1 MRAAVVCG
9 LLVAAGCEP
18 PPAPEDVADGPSIEI
33 LDPRPGQTIK
43 LNADC
48 LLDTLIV
55 VNIEGLEVVA
65 PDPDNIVDGQG
76 HWHGGP
82 DLAAGYCISW
92 HSFCEGGDDPPTTY
106 VGTSV
111 SPGTARLFAGL
122 TDNGHAPLDFPEAS
136 VEILVENPDGA
147 TCP

>member
-9 LLVAAGCEP
+9 LLVAVGCEP
-18 PPAPEDVADGPSIEI
+18 PPAPEDEADGPSIEI
-33 LDPRPGQTIK
+33 LDPRPGQVVK
-43 LNADC
+43 LNDDC
-48 LLDTLIV
+48 VLDTLIV

-65 PDPDNIVDGQG
+65 PDPENIVPGQG

-82 DLAAGYCISW
+82 DLAAGYCIAW
-92 HSFCEGGDDPPTTY
+92 HSFCEGGDDTPSTY

-111 SPGTARLFAGL
+111 VPGPAKLFAEL
-122 TDNGHAPLDFPEAS
+122 TDNGHGPLGFETS